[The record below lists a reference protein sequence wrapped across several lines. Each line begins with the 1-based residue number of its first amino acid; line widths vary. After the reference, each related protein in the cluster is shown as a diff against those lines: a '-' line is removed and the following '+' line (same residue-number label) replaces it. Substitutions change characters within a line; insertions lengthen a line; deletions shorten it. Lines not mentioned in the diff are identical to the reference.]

1 MSRVPFKDTRIDT
14 AERSVATSSTV
25 AADKRKLATFTKK
38 TISRSVIRRIQPDN
52 KDDPPWNTTA
62 DHGLP
67 LLIVKLPTAI
77 T

>member
-1 MSRVPFKDTRIDT
+1 MPHCPQLGLIFSVRANSAMSRVPFKDTRIDT

-52 KDDPPWNTTA
+52 KDDPP
-62 DHGLP
+62 
-67 LLIVKLPTAI
+67 
-77 T
+77 